1 MSLLGASTQ
10 RGLLAGRLEAVGL
23 ENTLERLRGRTMST
37 ASVTTTT
44 YNRSGRHFVLT
55 QESFTDEAQ

>member
-44 YNRSGRHFVLT
+44 LKRSRRHFVLT